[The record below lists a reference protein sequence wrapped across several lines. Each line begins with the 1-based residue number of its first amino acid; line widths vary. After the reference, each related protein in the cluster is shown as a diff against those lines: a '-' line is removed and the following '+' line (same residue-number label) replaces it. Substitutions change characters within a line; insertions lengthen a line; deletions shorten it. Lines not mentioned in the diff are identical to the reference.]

1 MNPRYIFADFHSKV
15 AGTVFIFFVVYGGF
29 VIYVPSMKPW
39 FGWIRW
45 INPLYYTFEAVISNE
60 LTNMDLACAPPELAP
75 YGPPYAGMPQGCSV
89 IGNVPGSTVVSGSE
103 YLRHALHMNR
113 GHVWRNFGI
122 IIALWALIAALGMFF
137 LEIIPASGSKQNVNL
152 YKRSGGP
159 YAGKEAPPADEEAG
173 VIEKAPSKSSKTPS
187 TADQLGGEG
196 KQTTFTW
203 SDVCYT
209 VKTRSGT
216 DLQLLDHVSGYCR
229 AGTITALM
237 GSSGAGK
244 TTLMDVL
251 AARKS
256 DGVIEGTVKLNGQS
270 LPVSF
275 QRTTGYCEQLDV
287 HLPQATVREALEFSA
302 LLRQPRRFTNAQKL
316 AYVDVIVDLLELG
329 DIADAIIGE
338 PGKGLGVE
346 ERRRLSIGVELVS
359 RPSLLFL
366 DEPTSGLDGQSAF
379 VVVGFLKKLA
389 AAGQAIL
396 CTIHQPS
403 AVLFREFDQLLLM
416 IRGGR
421 TVYFGEVARLPEYF
435 RSKGVAW
442 PEEKNPAEEMIDIVS
457 GDESMGRDWAA
468 VWLESEE
475 RQKMLVDID
484 EINATVRPASDEED
498 DYEFAATT
506 WTQLRVVTRRACT
519 QIYRNTDY
527 TRNKMVL
534 HAATGLI
541 SGFSWFKIGNSL
553 ADLQNRMFSLL
564 MFVFI
569 APGVMVQTQ
578 PKFIK
583 NRDIF
588 EVRERKSKSYCWQVF
603 CFAEIFAE
611 IPYLLLCAF
620 IYFVCWYFPSGLDLS
635 AGVAGP
641 VYLQMTFYE
650 L

>member
-1 MNPRYIFADFHSKV
+1 M
-15 AGTVFIFFVVYGGF
+15 YGGF

-45 INPLYYTFEAVISNE
+45 INPLYYTFEAVVSNE
-60 LTNMDLACAPPELAP
+60 LTGMTLACAPPELVP
-75 YGPPYAGMPQGCSV
+75 YGPPYAGLPQGCSV
-89 IGNVPGSTVVSGSE
+89 VGNVPGSTAVSGSE
-103 YLRHALHMNR
+103 YLRRALRMDR
-113 GHVWRNFGI
+113 AHVWRNLGI
-122 IIALWALIAALGMFF
+122 IVALWALIAAAGMFF

-159 YAGKEAPPADEEAG
+159 HAGAKAPPADEEAG
-173 VIEKAPSKSSKTPS
+173 AVEKTPS
-187 TADQLGGEG
+187 TTSKTSQQSSSAEQLGGDG

-209 VKTRSGT
+209 VKTRAGA
-216 DLQLLDHVSGYCR
+216 DLQLLDHVSGFCR

-256 DGVIEGTVKLNGQS
+256 EGAIEGTVKLNGQS

-302 LLRQPRRFTNAQKL
+302 LLRQPRRFSDAQKL

-359 RPSLLFL
+359 RPALLFL

-416 IRGGR
+416 VRGGR
-421 TVYFGEVARLPEYF
+421 TVYFGAVAQLPAYF
-435 RSKGVAW
+435 RAKGVEW
-442 PEEKNPAEEMIDIVS
+442 PDDKNPAEEMIDIVS

-468 VWLESEE
+468 VWLESAE
-475 RQKMLVDID
+475 RRRMLADI
-484 EINATVRPASDEED
+484 EQINATVRPAADDED
-498 DYEFAATT
+498 AYEYAATR

-588 EVRERKSKSYCWQVF
+588 EARERKSKSYCWQVF
-603 CFAEIFAE
+603 CFAEIVAE
-611 IPYLLLCAF
+611 VPYLLLCAF
-620 IYFVCWYFPSGLDLS
+620 IYFLCWYFPSGLDLS